1 MHEPVGILGWSQ
13 QDAQGLDDAH
23 RELFGRAFRRIG
35 RYVKLAQVGA
45 VRCIK
50 RADVQVDPRRTGIFF
65 ASGLG
70 NTEDVVPLAES
81 ILDPDRPWASPMA
94 FAGCV
99 GNAAAFYVARTLGL
113 EGPNVTVSQEE
124 LSFEGA
130 LLDAILALHAGEVD
144 HALVGGVDLRTGD
157 EADHRRRIG
166 AVGIDGEIGD
176 GSAWMLLGKGGG
188 PGIVSVR
195 IGRDLGPLPATNLLA
210 GWRTDLPGRDR
221 RLVPIATGMRLVDV
235 LEGSAAGTFTHVQRS
250 ASGREARVELRR

>member
-1 MHEPVGILGWSQ
+1 MHEPVGILGWSR
-13 QDAQGLDDAH
+13 QDAEGLDDAH
-23 RELFGRAFRRIG
+23 KELFGRAFRRIG

-45 VRCIK
+45 VRCLK

-81 ILDPDRPWASPMA
+81 ILDPDRPWSSPMA

-130 LLDAILALHAGEVD
+130 LLDAILALQAGEVE

-166 AVGIDGEIGD
+166 AVGVDGEIGD
-176 GSAWMLLGKGGG
+176 GSAWMLLGRAGAAT
-188 PGIVSVR
+188 ITSVR
-195 IGRDLGPLPATNLLA
+195 IGRDLGPLPAAQLLG
-210 GWRTDLPGRDR
+210 GWRTEQPGRDR
-221 RLVPIATGMRLVDV
+221 RLIPIATGMRLVDI
-235 LEGSAAGTFTHVQRS
+235 LEGAEGGTFVHVQRS